1 MNSGFVDNPI
11 INLTQHFP
19 TPAQLKAGVIE
30 PAAKER
36 IKSYL
41 TFEGIPTE
49 MGMKSRAEKLALY
62 VRGCGFKKAMIGGIP
77 CFMPVLEKALLD
89 QGVTVC
95 YAFSERKSQDKQM
108 PDGSVQKVAVFEHKG
123 FYEVEPK
130 VN

>member
-1 MNSGFVDNPI
+1 MIVTSTNPI

-19 TPAQLKAGVIE
+19 TPAQLKAGVVE

-36 IKSYL
+36 IQSYL
-41 TFEGIPTE
+41 TFEGIPTA

-62 VRGCGFKKAMIGGIP
+62 VKGCGFKKAMIGGLP

-95 YAFSERKSQDKQM
+95 YAFSERKSVEKEM
-108 PDGSVQKVAVFEHKG
+108 PNGTVQKINIFDHQG
-123 FYEVEPK
+123 FYEVEP
-130 VN
+130 NNN